1 MMMPHLY
8 NYRFYNYY
16 NLYVISIMHINYLK
30 KDLLGAEIK
39 AINFPTISICNSI
52 IVEVNNYKDI
62 FWLEIYK
69 NNKNSILLCN
79 IGKGCLIITDRS
91 QIEFDSVKK
100 ISNKELMNM
109 IQKKYLIDQTS

>member
-1 MMMPHLY
+1 MVMLHHY
-8 NYRFYNYY
+8 SYRFYNYY
-16 NLYVISIMHINYLK
+16 NLYVINIMHINYLK

-52 IVEVNNYKDI
+52 IVEVNNYEDI
-62 FWLEIYK
+62 FWLGIFK

-79 IGKGCLIITDRS
+79 RGKGCLIITDRS

-109 IQKKYLIDQTS
+109 IQKKYSIDQTS

>member
-1 MMMPHLY
+1 
-8 NYRFYNYY
+8 
-16 NLYVISIMHINYLK
+16 MHINNIK

-52 IVEVNNYKDI
+52 IVEVNNHEDI
-62 FWLEIYK
+62 FWLGIYK

-91 QIEFDSVKK
+91 QIEFDSIKK
-100 ISNKELMNM
+100 VSNKELMNM
-109 IQKKYLIDQTS
+109 IQKKSSIDQTS